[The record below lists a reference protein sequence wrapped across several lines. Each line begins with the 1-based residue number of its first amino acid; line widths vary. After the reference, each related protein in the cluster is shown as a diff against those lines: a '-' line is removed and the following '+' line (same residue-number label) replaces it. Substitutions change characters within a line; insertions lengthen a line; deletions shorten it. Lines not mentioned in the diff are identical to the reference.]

1 MVIVN
6 IPYIHHNKA
15 MNKSSALPTT
25 SLLDSYVYPSLWK
38 RLQQNWKTFQL
49 ICLYHR
55 RIEKLEGLIDWARRK
70 RLREVQAA
78 YLRRYHDD
86 KRRLFRLEYNY
97 PWSSR
102 LARLLLGDMT
112 ALLPNFRSLRRLI
125 FSYSINT

>member
-1 MVIVN
+1 
-6 IPYIHHNKA
+6 

-38 RLQQNWKTFQL
+38 RLQQNWETFQL

-55 RIEKLEGLIDWARRK
+55 RIEKLENLIDWAKRK
-70 RLREVQAA
+70 RLRDVQAA

-97 PWSSR
+97 PRLSR
-102 LARLLLGDMT
+102 LARLLMGDMT
-112 ALLPNFRSLRRLI
+112 ALLPNLRRLW
-125 FSYSINT
+125 SSNRLYSKNT